1 MTWNDVQHTT
11 KLSRML
17 QNRLPS
23 NPVTV
28 TYKKIIETIM
38 IVIRK
43 LTLAHRPYLKEH
55 TQL

>member
-11 KLSRML
+11 KLSRIL
-17 QNRLPS
+17 QNRLLS

-38 IVIRK
+38 IVIMK
-43 LTLAHRPYLKEH
+43 LTLAHRQYQKEH